1 MINQANEKLIRGLY
15 DAVNSKDLKT
25 IADFG
30 APESEWLD
38 VPFDFTTYGINAI
51 IDPWKSWFDIFPD
64 ANCEVR
70 SIVAIDDYVV
80 AQGVGRGT
88 HLGVFNSPAGELKP
102 TGRAMQVNFCDVYRL
117 KDGKIIR
124 ADSYFDF
131 YGLFKQLSPGAPA

>member
-15 DAVNSKDLKT
+15 DAVNSKDLKA

-38 VPFDFTTYGINAI
+38 VPFDFTTRGVDAI
-51 IDPWKSWFDIFPD
+51 IDPWKSWFGIFPD
-64 ANCEVR
+64 ASCEVR

-80 AQGVGRGT
+80 AQGIGRGT
-88 HLGVFNSPAGELKP
+88 HLGVFHSPAGELQP
-102 TGRAMQVNFCDVYRL
+102 TGRTMQVNFCDVYRL
-117 KDGKIIR
+117 KDGKIVR

-131 YGLFKQLSPGAPA
+131 YGLFKQLSPDEAA